1 MCPKQKKG
9 TIYMLNDSTTFRN
22 INFNGG
28 SLSSDGGAILMLQF
42 LKKINLKKQFG
53 NLPFHDERMV
63 PVYSNYSIFEQ
74 LVGRTLLGYFNQSD
88 QKVLLN
94 DPLLSQYFDA
104 CSQPTVSRFF
114 DRVVNKTNVVLKEDI
129 TRQACTYVND
139 HVDDPIIDAD
149 STLVTTNGN
158 QEAAAFIH
166 HYSEVGYHPIVIN
179 EFNSK
184 LLLSALLRTGSSYSA
199 NGIIEELKTIMPY
212 LKNNGNIR
220 FRGDSAFYDTDLLG
234 YLEENSIQYYI
245 RAKSFRSLIR
255 EAIENYSLTDE
266 DWYSYTYDHPYYG
279 EMRYKIAGSSKDRRV
294 VYKAYWVS
302 EDGQLSLLP
311 IVYAVVTND
320 ETSTP
325 KEVMNFYEARG
336 SSENFTK
343 ELKDDFDA
351 GTLSHHNFY
360 ENEMEFLISCL
371 SYNLFHLFQNT
382 VLLAE
387 DKKIRMNTFRMK
399 FQKIAVKVINHARRI
414 TLSFSSAYKN
424 QMQFMKY
431 WNLVL
436 QI

>member
-1 MCPKQKKG
+1 
-9 TIYMLNDSTTFRN
+9 MLNDSVTFRN

-42 LKKINLKKQFG
+42 LKQINLQKQFG

-74 LVGRTLLGYFNQSD
+74 LVSRTLLGYFNQSD

-94 DPLLSQYFDA
+94 DPLLSQYFGA

-114 DRVVNKTNVVLKEDI
+114 DRVVNQTNVVLKEDI
-129 TRQACTYVND
+129 TKQACAYVND
-139 HVDDPIIDAD
+139 HIEDPIIDAD
-149 STLVTTNGN
+149 STLITTNGN

-179 EFNSK
+179 EFHSK
-184 LLLSALLRTGSSYSA
+184 LLLSALLRTGSSYSS
-199 NGIIEELKTIMPY
+199 NGIIEEMKTIMPY

-220 FRGDSAFYDTDLLG
+220 FRGDSAFYNSDLMS
-234 YLEENSIQYYI
+234 YLEENTIKYYI
-245 RAKSFRSLIR
+245 RVKSFQSVRR
-255 EAIENYSLTDE
+255 ETLENFSLTDG
-266 DWYSYTYDHPYYG
+266 DWCSYTYDHPYYG
-279 EMRYKIAGSSKDRRV
+279 EIRYKISGSNKTRRV
-294 VYKAYWVS
+294 VYKAYWTS
-302 EDGQLSLLP
+302 ENGQLSFLP
-311 IVYAVVTND
+311 IVYAVITND

-325 KEVMNFYEARG
+325 KEVMDFYEARG

-343 ELKDDFDA
+343 ELKDDFNA

-360 ENEMEFLISCL
+360 ENEIEFLISCL

-387 DKKIRMNTFRMK
+387 DKKIRMNTFRTI
-399 FQKIAVKVINHARRI
+399 FQKIAVKVIRHARKI

-424 QMQFMKY
+424 QKQFMKY

>member
-1 MCPKQKKG
+1 
-9 TIYMLNDSTTFRN
+9 
-22 INFNGG
+22 
-28 SLSSDGGAILMLQF
+28 MLQF
-42 LKKINLKKQFG
+42 LKQMNLKNKFG

-74 LVGRTLLGYFNQSD
+74 LVSKTLLGYFNQSD
-88 QKVLLN
+88 QKVLLD
-94 DPLLSQYFDA
+94 DPLLSQYFNA

-114 DRVVNKTNVVLKEDI
+114 DRVVNKTNVVLKENI
-129 TRQACTYVND
+129 TKQACEYVNT
-139 HVDDPIIDAD
+139 HISDPIIDAD

-158 QEAAAFIH
+158 QEAVAFIH
-166 HYSEVGYHPIVIN
+166 HYGEIGYHPSVIN
-179 EFNSK
+179 EFHSK
-184 LLLSALLRTGSSYSA
+184 LILSAHLRTGSSYSA
-199 NGIIEELKTIMPY
+199 NGIVEEMKTIMPY
-212 LKNNGNIR
+212 LENNGNIR
-220 FRGDSAFYDTDLLG
+220 FRGDSAFYDTDLLE
-234 YLEENSIQYYI
+234 YLEENYIQYYI
-245 RAKSFRSLIR
+245 RVKSFQSVRR
-255 EAIENYSLTDE
+255 EAIENFSLTDE

-279 EMRYKIAGSSKDRRV
+279 EMRYKIGRSNKERRV

-302 EDGQLSLLP
+302 ENGQLSLIP
-311 IVYAVVTND
+311 IIYAVVTND

-325 KEVMNFYEARG
+325 KEVMDFYEARG

-343 ELKDDFDA
+343 ELKDDFNA
-351 GTLSHHNFY
+351 GTLSHHYFY

-399 FQKIAVKVINHARRI
+399 FQKVAVKVTRHAREI

-424 QMQFMKY
+424 QMQFMRY